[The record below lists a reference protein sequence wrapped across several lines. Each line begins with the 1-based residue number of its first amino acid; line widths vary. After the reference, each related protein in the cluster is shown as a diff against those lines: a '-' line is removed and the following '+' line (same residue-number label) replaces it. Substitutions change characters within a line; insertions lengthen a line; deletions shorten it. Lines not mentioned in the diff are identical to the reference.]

1 MNIVLVLIPV
11 ALSLLGGK
19 LTRQLI
25 LMQFVGIIFVVGFTG
40 FLFGHTLRRQFN
52 AIRGQLP
59 ARRYAHAIRARQLW
73 TNALFH
79 LRTRRTV
86 GCRAE

>member
-1 MNIVLVLIPV
+1 MLILFAV
-11 ALSLLGGK
+11 TLILLGSK
-19 LTRQLI
+19 LTRKLI
-25 LMQFVGIIFVVGFTG
+25 LMQFVGIIFVVGLTG
-40 FLFGHTLRRQFN
+40 FFFRHTLGRQFN

-59 ARRYAHAIRARQLW
+59 ASRYAHAVRARQLW

-79 LRTRRTV
+79 LRTRGAV

>member
-25 LMQFVGIIFVVGFTG
+25 LMQFVGIIFVVGLTG
-40 FLFGHTLRRQFN
+40 FSS
-52 AIRGQLP
+52 AIRWEGSLMP
-59 ARRYAHAIRARQLW
+59 
-73 TNALFH
+73 
-79 LRTRRTV
+79 
-86 GCRAE
+86 